1 MDSIFLNLEKKKSVS
16 TIILLILALKNGLDF
31 NEFE

>member
-1 MDSIFLNLEKKKSVS
+1 MDSIFLNLEEKKSVS

-31 NEFE
+31 NELE

>member
-1 MDSIFLNLEKKKSVS
+1 MDSIFLNLEKKSVS
-16 TIILLILALKNGLDF
+16 TIILLILAFKNSLDF